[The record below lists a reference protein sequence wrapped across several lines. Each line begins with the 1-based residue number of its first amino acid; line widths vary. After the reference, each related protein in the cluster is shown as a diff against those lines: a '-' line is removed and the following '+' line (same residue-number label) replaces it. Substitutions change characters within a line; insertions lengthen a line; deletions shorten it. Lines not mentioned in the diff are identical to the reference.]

1 MTEKTSE
8 TDGQAE
14 TVEQAE
20 MGEQAETVEQTETGE
35 QAETDGQAETVEQ
48 AEMGEQ
54 VESAENAEQA
64 ETAEQAGG
72 AEVGAAARLRRKVRT
87 GVVVSDQNDKTVT
100 VLVERQFAH
109 PLYTKQIRKTK
120 KYHAHDEKNQY
131 RNGDVVR
138 ITETRPL
145 SKTKRWRVLELLERS
160 E

>member
-1 MTEKTSE
+1 MTEKKSE
-8 TDGQAE
+8 TNGQAEMAEQAETGEKAE
-14 TVEQAE
+14 TVEQVEA
-20 MGEQAETVEQTETGE
+20 GEQVEQ
-35 QAETDGQAETVEQ
+35 VEQ
-48 AEMGEQ
+48 AE
-54 VESAENAEQA
+54 N
-64 ETAEQAGG
+64 AEQAGG
-72 AEVGAAARLRRKVRT
+72 AEVGAARLRRKVRT

-120 KYHAHDEKNQY
+120 KYRAHDEKNEY

-145 SKTKRWRVLELLERS
+145 SKTKRWRVLGLLERS

>member
-20 MGEQAETVEQTETGE
+20 TG
-35 QAETDGQAETVEQ
+35 EQ

-64 ETAEQAGG
+64 ETAEQAGS

-120 KYHAHDEKNQY
+120 KYHANDEKNQY

>member
-1 MTEKTSE
+1 MTEKPSE

-14 TVEQAE
+14 MAEQAETVEQAGTVEQAE
-20 MGEQAETVEQTETGE
+20 TGEQAETVEQ
-35 QAETDGQAETVEQ
+35 VEQ
-48 AEMGEQ
+48 AEN
-54 VESAENAEQA
+54 AEN
-64 ETAEQAGG
+64 AEQAGG
-72 AEVGAAARLRRKVRT
+72 AEVGAARLRRKVRT

-120 KYHAHDEKNQY
+120 KYRAHDEKNEY

-145 SKTKRWRVLELLERS
+145 SKTKRWRVLGLLERS

>member
-14 TVEQAE
+14 TGEQAE
-20 MGEQAETVEQTETGE
+20 MGE

-48 AEMGEQ
+48 AEP
-54 VESAENAEQA
+54 AENAEQA

-109 PLYTKQIRKTK
+109 RLYTKQIRKTK